1 MRRVLSYLLVIVCMT
16 FTAEAGKERLQIMFD
31 AQEYY
36 SFDKAAKAVILFSA
50 SEISGSAP
58 IVTIGGKTYTPKKMY
73 EIRKSFAQYK
83 VEVPSN
89 VDPGTYTVRVQ
100 LKNKKD
106 SIEDATRLTIFP
118 TDLAKRTN
126 EDGEER
132 DSYTSLIQKL
142 VSLHQGD
149 LLELSIIPSSGATI
163 PQNQFRIFTYGIEGD
178 KEEKIYLGLQI
189 AEPYSPRISS
199 DAKECGIKVVW
210 TNPHDVSE
218 TVTIFP
224 KDKEFHVFQPKSIKK

>member
-1 MRRVLSYLLVIVCMT
+1 MRRLMYYVMMIVCMT
-16 FTAEAGKERLQIMFD
+16 LIAEAGKERLQIIFD

-36 SFDKAAKAVILFSA
+36 SFDKASKAVIIFSA
-50 SEISGSAP
+50 TEIQGSAP
-58 IVTIGGKTYTPKKMY
+58 VVIIGGKTYTPKKMS
-73 EIRKSFAQYK
+73 EIRNSFAKYK
-83 VEVPSN
+83 VEVPSY

-100 LKNKKD
+100 LKNKKE
-106 SIEDATRLTIFP
+106 SVEEYTQLKIFP
-118 TDLAKRTN
+118 TGLAKRTN
-126 EDGEER
+126 DEGEER
-132 DSYTSLIQKL
+132 DSYTSIIQKL
-142 VSLHQGD
+142 ASLHQGD

-199 DAKECGIKVVW
+199 DTKECGIKVVW

-218 TVTIFP
+218 TITIFP
-224 KDKEFHVFQPKSIKK
+224 KDKEYHVFQPKSIKK